1 MTATNETYIPTYDE
15 LYVPSLNLTSSAL
28 KAGALYFGQYCD
40 FQSKVEFY
48 KYYYNHLIKKI
59 V

>member
-15 LYVPSLNLTSSAL
+15 LYVPTLNLTSSAL

-40 FQSKVEFY
+40 FQSKVNFY
-48 KYYYNHLIKKI
+48 HLFFMT
-59 V
+59 

>member
-1 MTATNETYIPTYDE
+1 MTVTNETYLPTYDE

-40 FQSKVEFY
+40 FQSKVEF
-48 KYYYNHLIKKI
+48 LII
-59 V
+59 L